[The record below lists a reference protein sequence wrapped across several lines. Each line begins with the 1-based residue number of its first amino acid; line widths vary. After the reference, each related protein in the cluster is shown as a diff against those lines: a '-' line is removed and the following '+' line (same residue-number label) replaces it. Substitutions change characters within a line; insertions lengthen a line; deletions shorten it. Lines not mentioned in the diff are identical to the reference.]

1 MHIRISE
8 LNPETKT
15 PQIIL
20 FNKIKTKSLAWSTNK
35 SANVSETR
43 SLLEK
48 MVKACLEDDGVGL
61 AAPQINIFKQLFIIR
76 EMDADNKP
84 VESFIAY
91 FNPEWKAVS
100 DEGKEEGIE
109 GCLSVPGLPFD
120 VSRWKTIDATWWEL
134 QDDGSFVER
143 KERFTGYMARVFQ
156 HEWDHLSGIS
166 IVERSEKQNKFKSE
180 SAKQQDKKQQKLMN
194 TGANLKAKAI
204 KVGGGASGARPKY
217 S

>member
-35 SANVSETR
+35 SANVSEAR
-43 SLLEK
+43 ALLEK
-48 MVKACLEDDGVGL
+48 MVKACLGDDGVGL

-76 EMDADNKP
+76 EMDTDNKP
-84 VESFIAY
+84 LESFIGY

-100 DEGKEEGIE
+100 EYGKETGIE
-109 GCLSVPGLPFD
+109 GCLSVPGLPFE
-120 VSRWKTIDATWWEL
+120 VARWKTIDATWWEL
-134 QDDGSFVER
+134 QEDGSFVER
-143 KERFTGYMARVFQ
+143 KERFTGYKARIFQ
-156 HEWDHLSGIS
+156 HENAHLRARS
-166 IVERSEKQNKFKSE
+166 IVDDGKPAGEEDKLIVE
-180 SAKQQDKKQQKLMN
+180 DKKKQKLIN
-194 TGANLKAKAI
+194 TGANLKNKAV
-204 KVGGGASGARPKY
+204 KVSGGASGARPKY

>member
-134 QDDGSFVER
+134 QEDGSFVER
-143 KERFTGYMARVFQ
+143 KERFTGIKARIYQ

-166 IVERSEKQNKFKSE
+166 VVERSEKQNKFKLE
-180 SAKQQDKKQQKLMN
+180 SAKQHELTTTCNNDTKNKRNLFKQKLYFN
-194 TGANLKAKAI
+194 
-204 KVGGGASGARPKY
+204 
-217 S
+217 

>member
-143 KERFTGYMARVFQ
+143 KERFTGYKARIYQ
-156 HEWDHLSGIS
+156 HEFSHLRARS
-166 IVERSEKQNKFKSE
+166 IVDDGKPHGDDKLVLE
-180 SAKQQDKKQQKLMN
+180 DKKQQKLMN
-194 TGANLKAKAI
+194 TGANLKAKAV

>member
-20 FNKIKTKSLAWSTNK
+20 FNKIKSKSLSWTVSK
-35 SANVSETR
+35 PSNVAETR

-48 MVKACLEDDGVGL
+48 MVKACLADDGVGL
-61 AAPQINIFKQLFIIR
+61 AAPQINIFKQLFIVR
-76 EMDADNKP
+76 EMDAENKP
-84 VESFIAY
+84 LESFIAY

-100 DEGKEEGIE
+100 EDGKEEGIE
-109 GCLSVPGLPFD
+109 GCLSVPGLPFE

-134 QDDGSFVER
+134 QEDGSFVER
-143 KERFTGYMARVFQ
+143 KERFTGYKARVFQ
-156 HEWDHLSGIS
+156 HEHAHLRARS
-166 IVERSEKQNKFKSE
+166 IVDDGKPHGDDKLVLE
-180 SAKQQDKKQQKLMN
+180 DKKQQKILN
-194 TGANLKAKAI
+194 TGANLKNKAV
-204 KVGGGASGARPKY
+204 KVAGGASGARPKY

>member
-143 KERFTGYMARVFQ
+143 KERFTGYIARVFQ

-180 SAKQQDKKQQKLMN
+180 SAKQHELTTTYNHDTKNKRNLFN
-194 TGANLKAKAI
+194 TKSNQRQILHRKCH
-204 KVGGGASGARPKY
+204 
-217 S
+217 

>member
-20 FNKIKTKSLAWSTNK
+20 FNKIKTKSLAWNVSKAT
-35 SANVSETR
+35 NVSEAR
-43 SLLEK
+43 ALLEK
-48 MVKACLEDDGVGL
+48 MVKACLGDDGVGL

-76 EMDADNKP
+76 EMDTDNKP
-84 VESFIAY
+84 LESFIGY

-100 DEGKEEGIE
+100 EDGKETGIE
-109 GCLSVPGLPFD
+109 GCLSVPGLPFE

-134 QDDGSFVER
+134 QEDGSFVER
-143 KERFTGYMARVFQ
+143 KETLTGYMARVFQ
-156 HEWDHLSGIS
+156 HEHAHIRARS
-166 IVERSEKQNKFKSE
+166 IVDDGKPAGEEDKLIVE
-180 SAKQQDKKQQKLMN
+180 DKKKQKLIN
-194 TGANLKAKAI
+194 TGANLKNKAV
-204 KVGGGASGARPKY
+204 KVSGGASGARPKY

>member
-20 FNKIKTKSLAWSTNK
+20 FSKIKNKSLSW
-35 SANVSETR
+35 NVSKPSNVAETR

-48 MVKACLEDDGVGL
+48 MVKACLADDGVGL
-61 AAPQINIFKQLFIIR
+61 AAPQINIFKQLFIVR
-76 EMDADNKP
+76 EMDAENKP
-84 VESFIAY
+84 LESFIAY

-100 DEGKEEGIE
+100 EDGKEEGIE
-109 GCLSVPGLPFD
+109 GCLSVPGLPFE

-134 QDDGSFVER
+134 QEDGSFVER
-143 KERFTGYMARVFQ
+143 KERFTGYKARVFQ
-156 HEWDHLSGIS
+156 HEHAHLRARS
-166 IVERSEKQNKFKSE
+166 IVDDGKPHGDDKLVLE
-180 SAKQQDKKQQKLMN
+180 DKKQQKILN
-194 TGANLKAKAI
+194 TGANLKNKAV
-204 KVGGGASGARPKY
+204 KVSGGASGARPKY

>member
-1 MHIRISE
+1 MKIYISE

-20 FNKIKTKSLAWSTNK
+20 FNKIKNKSLSWTTSK
-35 SANVSETR
+35 PANVSETR

-48 MVKACLEDDGVGL
+48 MVKACLSDDGVGL

-76 EMDADNKP
+76 EMDGDNKP
-84 VESFIAY
+84 LESYIAY
-91 FNPEWKAVS
+91 FNPEWRAVA
-100 DEGKEEGIE
+100 EECKEEGIE
-109 GCLSVPGLPFD
+109 GCLSVPGLPFE

-134 QDDGSFVER
+134 QEDGSFVER
-143 KERFTGYMARVFQ
+143 KERFTGYKARVFQ
-156 HEWDHLSGIS
+156 HEHAHLRARS
-166 IVERSEKQNKFKSE
+166 IVDDGKPHGDDKLITE
-180 SAKQQDKKQQKLMN
+180 DKKQQKVLN
-194 TGANLKAKAI
+194 TGANLKNKAV

>member
-20 FNKIKTKSLAWSTNK
+20 FNKIKTKSLSWSTNK
-35 SANVSETR
+35 PANVSETR

-48 MVKACLEDDGVGL
+48 MVKACLSDDGVGL

-84 VESFIAY
+84 LESFIAY
-91 FNPEWKAVS
+91 FNPEWRAVAE
-100 DEGKEEGIE
+100 EGKEEGIE
-109 GCLSVPGLPFD
+109 GCLSVPGLPFE

-134 QDDGSFVER
+134 QEDGSFIER
-143 KERFTGYMARVFQ
+143 KERFTGYKARVFQ
-156 HEWDHLSGIS
+156 HEHAHLRARS
-166 IVERSEKQNKFKSE
+166 IVDDGKPHGDDKLITE
-180 SAKQQDKKQQKLMN
+180 DKKQQKVLN
-194 TGANLKAKAI
+194 TGANLKNKAV

>member
-20 FNKIKTKSLAWSTNK
+20 FNKIKTKSLSWNINK
-35 SANVSETR
+35 LSNVSETR

-48 MVKACLEDDGVGL
+48 MVKACLSDDGVGL
-61 AAPQINIFKQLFIIR
+61 AAPQINIFKQVFIIR
-76 EMDADNKP
+76 EMDGDNKP
-84 VESFIAY
+84 LESFIAY

-109 GCLSVPGLPFD
+109 GCLSVPGLPFE
-120 VSRWKTIDATWWEL
+120 VSRWKTIDAAWWEL
-134 QDDGSFVER
+134 QEDGSFIER
-143 KERFTGYMARVFQ
+143 RERFTGYKARVFQ
-156 HEWDHLSGIS
+156 HEHAHLRARS
-166 IVERSEKQNKFKSE
+166 IIDDGKPHGDDKLLTE
-180 SAKQQDKKQQKLMN
+180 DKKQQKVLN
-194 TGANLKAKAI
+194 TTGNLKAKAV